1 MLGFGVLHPPPAIKG
16 VPPAIRGNHLPL
28 GVSTRNLVDEAR
40 KGRGDTEGGG
50 EEKEAPIKVVVL
62 VATRGLT

>member
-1 MLGFGVLHPPPAIKG
+1 M
-16 VPPAIRGNHLPL
+16 
-28 GVSTRNLVDEAR
+28 TTQNLVDEAR
-40 KGRGDTEGGG
+40 KGRGDTEG